1 MIINGNDLIEIQRSI
16 IMRWIMRKSRKKK
29 QNSFEF
35 SKLIYLI
42 NLGFVAVVTG
52 LSFLC
57 VVKSGVWGISDLSP
71 ITIIC
76 TRAFTEL
83 GLHTAGYIHKAKGE
97 NVLKISRQI
106 TEEDI
111 SKIKV
116 ANAIINNSDVADEY
130 PQG

>member
-1 MIINGNDLIEIQRSI
+1 MK
-16 IMRWIMRKSRKKK
+16 KSRKKK

-57 VVKSGVWGISDLSP
+57 VIMSGEWNIIDLSP

-76 TRAFTEL
+76 TCAFTEL
-83 GLHTAGYIHKAKGE
+83 GLHTAGYIHKAKCE

-106 TEEDI
+106 KEEDI

-116 ANAIINNSDVADEY
+116 ANAIVNNGEVVDEY

>member
-1 MIINGNDLIEIQRSI
+1 M
-16 IMRWIMRKSRKKK
+16 SRPKKKK

-42 NLGFVAVVTG
+42 NLGFVADVTG

-57 VVKSGVWGISDLSP
+57 VIMSGRWDITDLTP
-71 ITIIC
+71 ITIIS
-76 TRAFTEL
+76 TSAFTEL
-83 GLHTAGYIHKAKGE
+83 GLHTAGYIHKAKCE

-106 TEEDI
+106 KEEDI

-116 ANAIINNSDVADEY
+116 ANAIINNSDVVDEY

>member
-1 MIINGNDLIEIQRSI
+1 MK
-16 IMRWIMRKSRKKK
+16 KSRKKR

-57 VVKSGVWGISDLSP
+57 VVKSGVWGIIDLSP

-76 TRAFTEL
+76 TSAYTEL
-83 GLHTAGYIHKAKGE
+83 GLHTAGYIHKAKCE

-106 TEEDI
+106 KEEDI

-116 ANAIINNSDVADEY
+116 ANAIINNSEVVDEY

>member
-1 MIINGNDLIEIQRSI
+1 MQ
-16 IMRWIMRKSRKKK
+16 KSKRYKKK
-29 QNSFEF
+29 QLSTLEF

-42 NLGFVAVVTG
+42 NLGFVAIVTG

-76 TRAFTEL
+76 TSAYTEL
-83 GLHTAGYIHKAKGE
+83 GLHTAGYIHKAKCE
-97 NVLKISRQI
+97 NVLKISKQI
-106 TEEDI
+106 KEEDI

-116 ANAIINNSDVADEY
+116 ANAIINNSEVADEY

>member
-1 MIINGNDLIEIQRSI
+1 MT
-16 IMRWIMRKSRKKK
+16 RKSRKKK
-29 QNSFEF
+29 QNTFEF

-57 VVKSGVWGISDLSP
+57 VVKSGEWGITDLTP
-71 ITIIC
+71 ITVIC
-76 TRAFTEL
+76 TSAFTEL
-83 GLHTAGYIHKAKGE
+83 GLHTAGYIHKAKCE

-106 TEEDI
+106 KEEDI

-116 ANAIINNSDVADEY
+116 ANAIINNSEVVDEY

>member
-1 MIINGNDLIEIQRSI
+1 MK
-16 IMRWIMRKSRKKK
+16 KSTKKK

-52 LSFLC
+52 MSFLC
-57 VVKSGVWGISDLSP
+57 VVKSGVWGIIDLSP

-76 TRAFTEL
+76 TSAYTEL
-83 GLHTAGYIHKAKGE
+83 GLHTAGYIHKAKCE

-106 TEEDI
+106 KEEDI

-116 ANAIINNSDVADEY
+116 ANSIVNNNTVNDEY

>member
-1 MIINGNDLIEIQRSI
+1 
-16 IMRWIMRKSRKKK
+16 MRKPRNKKR
-29 QNSFEF
+29 NTFEF

-52 LSFLC
+52 MSFLC
-57 VVKSGVWGISDLSP
+57 VVKSGVWGIIDLSP

-76 TRAFTEL
+76 TSAYTEL
-83 GLHTAGYIHKAKGE
+83 GLHTAGYIHKAKCE

-106 TEEDI
+106 KEEDI

-116 ANAIINNSDVADEY
+116 ANSIVNNNDVNDEY
-130 PQG
+130 QQG

>member
-1 MIINGNDLIEIQRSI
+1 
-16 IMRWIMRKSRKKK
+16 MRKSKRKK

-35 SKLIYLI
+35 SKIIYLI

-57 VVKSGVWGISDLSP
+57 VIKSGEWNIIDLSP

-76 TRAFTEL
+76 TCAFTEL
-83 GLHTAGYIHKAKGE
+83 GLHTAGYIHKAKCE
-97 NVLKISRQI
+97 NVLKISKQI
-106 TEEDI
+106 KEEDI

-116 ANAIINNSDVADEY
+116 ANAIINNSEVVDEY

>member
-1 MIINGNDLIEIQRSI
+1 
-16 IMRWIMRKSRKKK
+16 MRKSKRYKKK
-29 QNSFEF
+29 QLSTLEF

-42 NLGFVAVVTG
+42 NLGFVAIVTG

-57 VVKSGVWGISDLSP
+57 VIMSGVWGITDLAP

-76 TRAFTEL
+76 TSAFTEL
-83 GLHTAGYIHKAKGE
+83 GLHTAGYIHKAKCE

-106 TEEDI
+106 KEEDI

>member
-1 MIINGNDLIEIQRSI
+1 MT
-16 IMRWIMRKSRKKK
+16 RKSRKKK

-57 VVKSGVWGISDLSP
+57 VIMSGYWGITDLSP
-71 ITIIC
+71 ISVISTS
-76 TRAFTEL
+76 AFTEL
-83 GLHTAGYIHKAKGE
+83 GLHTAGYIHKAKCE

-106 TEEDI
+106 KEEDI

>member
-1 MIINGNDLIEIQRSI
+1 MK
-16 IMRWIMRKSRKKK
+16 KSRKKK

-57 VVKSGVWGISDLSP
+57 VVKSGEWGISDLSP

-76 TRAFTEL
+76 TSAFTEL
-83 GLHTAGYIHKAKGE
+83 GLHTAGYIHKAKCE

-106 TEEDI
+106 KEEDI

-116 ANAIINNSDVADEY
+116 ANAIVNNNDVNDEY

>member
-1 MIINGNDLIEIQRSI
+1 MLKYAASHYKNKYKE
-16 IMRWIMRKSRKKK
+16 KV
-29 QNSFEF
+29 EF

-57 VVKSGVWGISDLSP
+57 VVMSGRWGITDLTP

-76 TRAFTEL
+76 TSAYTEL
-83 GLHTAGYIHKAKGE
+83 GLHTAGYIHKAKCE
-97 NVLKISRQI
+97 NVLKISKQI
-106 TEEDI
+106 KAEDI
-111 SKIKV
+111 TKIKV
-116 ANAIINNSDVADEY
+116 ANAIVNNGEVNDEY

>member
-1 MIINGNDLIEIQRSI
+1 MK
-16 IMRWIMRKSRKKK
+16 KSRKKK

-57 VVKSGVWGISDLSP
+57 VVKSGVWGIIDLSP

-76 TRAFTEL
+76 TSAFTEL
-83 GLHTAGYIHKAKGE
+83 GLHTAGYIHKAKCE

-106 TEEDI
+106 KEEDI

-116 ANAIINNSDVADEY
+116 ANSIVNNNDVNDEY

>member
-1 MIINGNDLIEIQRSI
+1 MK
-16 IMRWIMRKSRKKK
+16 KSRKKK

-57 VVKSGVWGISDLSP
+57 VVKSGEWGISDLSP
-71 ITIIC
+71 ITIIS
-76 TRAFTEL
+76 TSAFTEL
-83 GLHTAGYIHKAKGE
+83 GLHTAGYIHKAKCE

-106 TEEDI
+106 KEEDI

-116 ANAIINNSDVADEY
+116 ANSIVNNNDVNDEY

>member
-1 MIINGNDLIEIQRSI
+1 MK
-16 IMRWIMRKSRKKK
+16 KSRKKK

-57 VVKSGVWGISDLSP
+57 VVKSGEWEITDLTP
-71 ITIIC
+71 ITVIC
-76 TRAFTEL
+76 TSAFAEL
-83 GLHTAGYIHKAKGE
+83 GLHTAGYIHKAKCE

-106 TEEDI
+106 KEEDI

-116 ANAIINNSDVADEY
+116 ANSIVNNNTVNDEY

>member
-1 MIINGNDLIEIQRSI
+1 
-16 IMRWIMRKSRKKK
+16 MRKSKRYKKK
-29 QNSFEF
+29 QLSTLEF

-42 NLGFVAVVTG
+42 NLGFVAIVTG

-71 ITIIC
+71 ITVIC
-76 TRAFTEL
+76 TSAFTEL
-83 GLHTAGYIHKAKGE
+83 GLHTAGYIHKAKCE

-106 TEEDI
+106 KEEDI

-116 ANAIINNSDVADEY
+116 ANAIINNSEVVDEY

>member
-1 MIINGNDLIEIQRSI
+1 MSRP
-16 IMRWIMRKSRKKK
+16 RKKK

-57 VVKSGVWGISDLSP
+57 VIMSGEWNIIDLSP

-76 TRAFTEL
+76 TSAYTEL
-83 GLHTAGYIHKAKGE
+83 GLHTAGYIHKAKCE

-106 TEEDI
+106 KEEDI
-111 SKIKV
+111 TKIKV
-116 ANAIINNSDVADEY
+116 ANAIVNNSDVNDEY

>member
-1 MIINGNDLIEIQRSI
+1 MIYI
-16 IMRWIMRKSRKKK
+16 KTHKPKKK
-29 QNSFEF
+29 AEF
-35 SKLIYLI
+35 SKLIYIL
-42 NLGFVAVVTG
+42 NLSFVVIVTG

-57 VVKSGVWGISDLSP
+57 VIMSGYWGITDLSP

-76 TRAFTEL
+76 TSAFTEL
-83 GLHTAGYIHKAKGE
+83 GLHTAGYIHKAKCE

-106 TEEDI
+106 KEEDI

-116 ANAIINNSDVADEY
+116 ANAIINNSEVVDEY

>member
-1 MIINGNDLIEIQRSI
+1 MKNKFKYRQT
-16 IMRWIMRKSRKKK
+16 KSRNKT
-29 QNSFEF
+29 EF

-42 NLGFVAVVTG
+42 NLGFVAIVTG

-57 VVKSGVWGISDLSP
+57 VVKSGEWNIIDLSP
-71 ITIIC
+71 ISIVLTS
-76 TRAFTEL
+76 AYTEL
-83 GLHTAGYIHKAKGE
+83 GLHTAGYIHKAKCE

-106 TEEDI
+106 KEEDI

-116 ANAIINNSDVADEY
+116 ANSIVNNNDVNDEY